1 MTGSIVVVGDSLLDR
16 DIIGVAERLSPDAPV
31 PVLDEH
37 SRAARPGGAALAA
50 SLASFSLGC
59 TGVVLVTA
67 LADDEAGHE
76 IRALLRAVGVEVV
89 SVPLGGSTPEKIR
102 LRAGHQSLLRIDRG
116 GPAGSVAPLPSR
128 ALDLMATASVVV
140 ASDYGRGV
148 LRRPE
153 LRHVLGRRRGP
164 SVWDPHPRGG
174 APVPGMTLV
183 TPNRAELTAAF
194 PGEATS
200 IRSLVDR
207 ITEARRAWAAGAVVA
222 TLGAA
227 GAVLV
232 SGDGAPLAI
241 PAVSV
246 TTGDPCG
253 AGDRFASAVAVGLV
267 RGALLPEAVTDA
279 VNVAGRFVAEGG
291 AGALRWGPPPSVPA
305 QADGVAAG
313 RVPVG
318 GPLTGWAPD
327 GFGTDDPTPLTGVG
341 PALQLAAGV
350 RAAGGTVVVAGGC
363 FDLLHAGHV
372 SLLESARRLGDCL
385 IVALNSDA
393 SVRRLKGPGRPVV
406 PEADRRAMLEALAS
420 VGAVA
425 IFDEDSPVELLRLLR
440 PHIFAKGGD
449 YSARALPEDPV
460 LRSWGGQAVVLPYL
474 SGRSTTALLK
484 VAGSAR

>member
-1 MTGSIVVVGDSLLDR
+1 MTGPIVVVGDSLLDR

-37 SRAARPGGAALAA
+37 SRVARPGGAALAA
-50 SLASFSLGC
+50 SLASLSLGG
-59 TGVVLVTA
+59 TGIVLVTA

-76 IRALLRAVGVEVV
+76 IRSLLRAVGVEVV

-116 GPAGSVAPLPSR
+116 GPAGPVGPLPSR
-128 ALDLMATASVVV
+128 ALELVATASVVV

-148 LRRPE
+148 LHRSE
-153 LRHVLGRRRGP
+153 LRHALGRRRGP

-174 APVPGMTLV
+174 APMPGMTLV

-194 PGEATS
+194 PGDTTS

-222 TLGAA
+222 TLGAD

-232 SGDGAPLAI
+232 SGEGAPLAI

-253 AGDRFASAVAVGLV
+253 AGDRFASAVAVGLHH
-267 RGALLPEAVTDA
+267 GTPLPEAVTDA
-279 VNVAGRFVAEGG
+279 VALAGRFVAEGG
-291 AGALRWGPPPSVPA
+291 AGALRWTGILRPAPGTGEASPVPA
-305 QADGVAAG
+305 GRKLTALAPGALAGVDAAI
-313 RVPVG
+313 R
-318 GPLTGWAPD
+318 
-327 GFGTDDPTPLTGVG
+327 
-341 PALQLAAGV
+341 LAAGV

-372 SLLESARRLGDCL
+372 SLLDAARRLGDCL

-393 SVRRLKGPGRPVV
+393 SVRRLKGARRPVV
-406 PEADRRAMLEALAS
+406 PEADRWAMLDALAS

-425 IFDEDSPVELLRLLR
+425 LFDEDSPIELLRQLR
-440 PHIFAKGGD
+440 PHVFAKGGD

-474 SGRSTTALLK
+474 KGRSTTALLK
-484 VAGSAR
+484 VAGGAP